1 MNPVQHN
8 TKDAK
13 CLSFLEL
20 DGSGVWVCW
29 EQPAYFVP
37 NEQIAGVLMEQTV
50 LWSADRHGPIDGDL
64 VGHDGLGHRVA

>member
-8 TKDAK
+8 TKDV
-13 CLSFLEL
+13 LQPFLEL